1 MPATS
6 QLLTIDPG
14 GVAVLVNI
22 KDVYGVSQTTYTAS
36 GGGTAHTF
44 PLSIS
49 TPTAFHLTAG
59 GVYTVS
65 ATRGGV
71 EMAGTTVECR
81 EGVPVTFKVSYPVSS
96 FPAAGTVGAVSLGS
110 PALGGVADV
119 LAAVT
124 DTGEVQVITSDITNP
139 DVPRNVTATTDGTA
153 ADIKAV
159 QVIVTGTNIFDVAIT
174 ETLPVFTVNT
184 KTTVVGSKAF
194 KTVTSVTLPV
204 HDGTGATTSVGL
216 GAKLGMPVLAARN
229 NVFRAFLANVTEGT
243 APTVAVSASA
253 IESNTVTLNSALDG
267 TAVVVSV
274 LP

>member
-1 MPATS
+1 MPATP
-6 QLLTIDPG
+6 QLLRIDPG

-22 KDVYGVSQTTYTAS
+22 KDANGVSQTTYTAS
-36 GGGTAHTF
+36 GGDTAHTF
-44 PLSIS
+44 PKSIS
-49 TPTAFHLTAG
+49 SATEFFLTVG

-71 EMAGTTVECR
+71 EMAGTTVTCR
-81 EGVPVTFKVSYPVSS
+81 EGVPVTFKVAFPTSS
-96 FPAAGTVGAVSLGS
+96 FPAAGTVGTLSLGE

-124 DTGEVQVITSDITNP
+124 DTGLQQVITTDITNP
-139 DVPRNVTATTDGTA
+139 DVPRNVTASTDGTA

-159 QVIVTGTNIFDVAIT
+159 QVIVAGTNVFDVAIT
-174 ETLPVFTVNT
+174 ETLPIFTVNT

-194 KTVTSVTLPV
+194 KTVTSVTIPA
-204 HDGTGATTSVGL
+204 HDGTEATTSVGL

-229 NVFRAFLANVTEGT
+229 NVVRAFLTDVVEGT
-243 APTVAVSASA
+243 APTVAASATA

-267 TAVVVSV
+267 SAVVVLV